1 MSLAPFPEH
10 EFTYSSLQEIA
21 KTLLTVFLQ
30 FLFSGLT
37 TGAVYALVGMGFN
50 IIYNSTSIINL
61 AQGEFVVI
69 GGLMMWFFTESAK
82 LPFILSAV
90 LTVLSAGIVGLLME
104 RLTIKP
110 LKKADLLLM
119 IMVTIAVSIL
129 MRGILMFKFG
139 KDPYNYPPFTE
150 GEPITIAG
158 AIIQQQT
165 LWVIGITGVCIVLLF
180 FFFNKTIIGKAMRAC
195 AVDTTAA
202 KLVGINVSQIV
213 MISFILSAMV
223 GAIGGIAITPIS
235 LMEYDKGPMLAVK
248 GFCAAIMGGL
258 GRGRG
263 AVMGGFVIGILES
276 MTAGYLHSGLKDA
289 VALVIMLAILF
300 FRPAGI
306 FGSAAMARL
315 RKF

>member
-1 MSLAPFPEH
+1 MF
-10 EFTYSSLQEIA
+10 
-21 KTLLTVFLQ
+21 TVFLQ

-37 TGAVYALVGMGFN
+37 VGAVYALVGMGFN
-50 IIYNSTSIINL
+50 IIYNSTSIINM

-69 GGLMMWFFTESAK
+69 GGLFMWFFSETVK
-82 LPFILSAV
+82 LPFFLSAI
-90 LTVLSAGIVGLLME
+90 LTVLAAGFVGLLME
-104 RLTIKP
+104 RFTIKP
-110 LKKADLLLM
+110 LKSNDLLLM

-129 MRGILMFKFG
+129 MRGLLMFKFG
-139 KDPYNYPPFTE
+139 KDPYSYAPFTE
-150 GEPITIAG
+150 GEPLNIAG
-158 AIIQQQT
+158 AVIQQQT
-165 LWVIGITGVCIVLLF
+165 LWVIGITACCIVLLF
-180 FFFNKTIIGKAMRAC
+180 LFFNRTMMGKAMRAC

-202 KLVGINVSQIV
+202 KLVGINVSRVV

-263 AVMGGFVIGILES
+263 AVIGGFAIGILES
-276 MTAGYLHSGLKDA
+276 MTAGYIHSGMKDA

-300 FRPAGI
+300 FRPAGL
-306 FGSAAMARL
+306 FGSVAMSKL

>member
-1 MSLAPFPEH
+1 M
-10 EFTYSSLQEIA
+10 
-21 KTLLTVFLQ
+21 LTVFLQ

-69 GGLMMWFFTESAK
+69 GGLMMWFFTASAK
-82 LPFILSAV
+82 LPFLLSAF
-90 LTVLSAGIVGLLME
+90 LTLLATGLVGLLME

-110 LKKADLLLM
+110 LKGADLLLM

-129 MRGILMFKFG
+129 LRGILMFKFG
-139 KDPYNYPPFTE
+139 KDPYNYDPFTE
-150 GEPITIAG
+150 GEPLNVSG

-165 LWVIGITGVCIVLLF
+165 LWVIGITGVCIVLLY
-180 FFFNKTIIGKAMRAC
+180 FFFNRTIIGKAMRAC

-202 KLVGINVSQIV
+202 KLVGINVSRIV
-213 MISFILSAMV
+213 MISFVLSAVV
-223 GAIGGIAITPIS
+223 GAIGGVAITPIS

-263 AVMGGFVIGILES
+263 AVIGGFIIGILES
-276 MTAGYLHSGLKDA
+276 MTAGYIHSGLKDA
-289 VALVIMLAILF
+289 VALVIMLSILF

-306 FGSAAMARL
+306 FGSATVARL

>member
-1 MSLAPFPEH
+1 M
-10 EFTYSSLQEIA
+10 
-21 KTLLTVFLQ
+21 LTVFLQ

-82 LPFILSAV
+82 LPFVLSV
-90 LTVLSAGIVGLLME
+90 ILTVLSAGFVGLLME

-110 LKKADLLLM
+110 LKKTDLLLM
-119 IMVTIAVSIL
+119 IMITIAVSIL
-129 MRGILMFKFG
+129 LRGILMFKFG

-150 GEPITIAG
+150 GEPVSIAG

-165 LWVIGITGVCIVLLF
+165 LWVIGITGICIVLLF

-202 KLVGINVSQIV
+202 KLVGINVSQVV
-213 MISFILSAMV
+213 MLSFILSAVV

-263 AVMGGFVIGILES
+263 AVIGGFVLGILES

-306 FGSAAMARL
+306 FGSATMARL

>member
-1 MSLAPFPEH
+1 LF
-10 EFTYSSLQEIA
+10 
-21 KTLLTVFLQ
+21 TVFLQ

-37 TGAVYALVGMGFN
+37 VGAVYALVGMGFN

-69 GGLMMWFFTESAK
+69 GGLLMWFFTESVK
-82 LPFILSAV
+82 LPFLLSAALTILSAG
-90 LTVLSAGIVGLLME
+90 LVGLLME
-104 RLTIKP
+104 RLTIRP
-110 LKKADLLLM
+110 LKSADLLLM

-129 MRGILMFKFG
+129 MRGVLMFKFG
-139 KDPYNYPPFTE
+139 KDPYTYAPFTE
-150 GEPITIAG
+150 GEPFTVAG
-158 AIIQQQT
+158 AVIQQQT
-165 LWVIGITGVCIVLLF
+165 LWVIGITACCIVLLF
-180 FFFNKTIIGKAMRAC
+180 LFFNKTMMGKAMRAC

-202 KLVGINVSQIV
+202 KLVGINVSRVV
-213 MISFILSAMV
+213 MISFVLSAMV

-263 AVMGGFVIGILES
+263 AVIGGFAIGILES
-276 MTAGYLHSGLKDA
+276 MTAGYLHSGMKDA

-300 FRPAGI
+300 FRPAGL
-306 FGSAAMARL
+306 FGSVAMSRL